1 MYACVHT
8 SLAHTHTTGA
18 DVNFLVPPSDEKDE
32 EDTWKLLGSD
42 HKICEGMTPIMMAL
56 NIDDGGCNPNP
67 DCIRTLVRLGSD
79 CNTQAGKGSDKEGLT
94 AFEMLGTPDMDPEVW
109 HENRI
114 QVYAPHQRYRKFPHT
129 AVIFLKCPLLST
141 FI

>member
-1 MYACVHT
+1 VEV
-8 SLAHTHTTGA
+8 SR
-18 DVNFLVPPSDEKDE
+18 
-32 EDTWKLLGSD
+32 SD
-42 HKICEGMTPIMMAL
+42 HKICEGMTPIMIAL

-67 DCIRTLVRLGSD
+67 ECIRTMVRLGSD

-94 AFEMLGTPDMDPEVW
+94 AFEMLGTPDTDPEVW

-129 AVIFLKCPLLST
+129 AVKISRISAGVLSYSKYTRVLT
-141 FI
+141 FGYFYQGYRQHFCS